1 MGEVCPL
8 FSQGMDSRLDLSLTL
23 VYGYRSMKLSA
34 DELQISK
41 CSVVDDDE
49 VMAMLVGK
57 LAENAE
63 QRRAELVK
71 GLVRALKGRK
81 VTPQEASQHYNER
94 SEDGTV
100 IWVCWD
106 DRAIAVRTA
115 PIAKIVLGKGGR
127 EELHYMWHWKPLLG
141 HN

>member
-57 LAENAE
+57 LAENAKTH
-63 QRRAELVK
+63 RFELTR
-71 GLVRALKGRK
+71 GLIRIMKGRK
-81 VTPQEASQHYNER
+81 VGAGEISRHYNER
-94 SEDGTV
+94 TEDGTV

>member
-1 MGEVCPL
+1 
-8 FSQGMDSRLDLSLTL
+8 
-23 VYGYRSMKLSA
+23 MKLSA